1 MLELITILFG
11 KGDGSDKLAV
21 GSDLDSL
28 TKKYIGNI
36 EKNLELRTAIDDCL
50 RHTRS
55 NHEIIPSAVKCFGE
69 DFRLEVMTDE
79 KKFVKTLSELKRF
92 KAAEKHFLEESLV
105 PQGAIRGQQES
116 MLGELRAQNER
127 LDNALTVA
135 IAPAWKW
142 CDGRWKW
149 NVEKVKQQKLT
160 TRMKHNALLHTTT
173 IHIMACVTNLEEK
186 IRSLSKPIHVV
197 LGEEYVLKVAM
208 DDININSKAI
218 RETIENL
225 L

>member
-1 MLELITILFG
+1 MSNALFFAAFVSMMAAALSM
-11 KGDGSDKLAV
+11 KPVVTALA
-21 GSDLDSL
+21 S
-28 TKKYIGNI
+28 
-36 EKNLELRTAIDDCL
+36 
-50 RHTRS
+50 
-55 NHEIIPSAVKCFGE
+55 
-69 DFRLEVMTDE
+69 
-79 KKFVKTLSELKRF
+79 
-92 KAAEKHFLEESLV
+92 
-105 PQGAIRGQQES
+105 
-116 MLGELRAQNER
+116 
-127 LDNALTVA
+127 ALTVA

-142 CDGRWKW
+142 CDGRWKR